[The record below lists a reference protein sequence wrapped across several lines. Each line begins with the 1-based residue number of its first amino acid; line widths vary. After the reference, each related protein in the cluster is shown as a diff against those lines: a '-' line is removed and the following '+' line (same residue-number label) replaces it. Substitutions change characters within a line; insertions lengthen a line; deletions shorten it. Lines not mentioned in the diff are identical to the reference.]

1 MEDQS
6 NNTSSPRSDSD
17 RFGTLQHPKRTD
29 APILDWIGVALRYV
43 LLLLLT
49 VLFLFPFYLMIRNA
63 FATQA
68 EITSFEWVWWPEKIQ
83 WSNWNALF
91 DSTQVDMAIGLRNS
105 AIIAI
110 VNFIFQT
117 LFASMAGYAL
127 ARIPFRG
134 AGVVFAIILVTLMV
148 PAAVTFVPTF
158 VVISKLGGVNT
169 LWGIVV
175 PGLFNAFATF
185 LFRQFY
191 LDFPTEIEE
200 AGRLDGLSYFGVYW
214 KMLLPNSIGIMAALG
229 VLSFISSWNAF
240 LWPSIVGQSPDS
252 RTVQVVLSAF
262 LTAQTINL
270 PALFMGAVVG
280 AAPLV
285 IVFLFLQRY
294 IVQGV
299 RMSGIKG

>member
-1 MEDQS
+1 MSASRRDTEES
-6 NNTSSPRSDSD
+6 
-17 RFGTLQHPKRTD
+17 RFGPLQHPRSSST
-29 APILDWIGVALRYV
+29 PVVSWLGMALRYL

-49 VLFLFPFYLMIRNA
+49 VLFLFPFYIMIRNA
-63 FATQA
+63 LSTQP
-68 EITSFEWVWWPEKIQ
+68 EITSFEWVWWPEKMQ
-83 WSNWNALF
+83 WANFKDLF
-91 DSTQVDMAIGLRNS
+91 NTTEVNMAVGLRNS

-110 VNFIFQT
+110 INLVFQT

-214 KMLLPNSIGIMAALG
+214 RMLLPNSMGIMAALG

-285 IVFLFLQRY
+285 IVFLLLQRY